1 MKGSKKLRGPS
12 VRRPR
17 RISGRWPVG
26 CSTDEYLA
34 DDGRACSHCQALMAE
49 QQELHVARAEG
60 IIWMRIMRCPVCGEL
75 VHTPMPATTSAE
87 MFTGMVRDKA
97 P

>member
-1 MKGSKKLRGPS
+1 
-12 VRRPR
+12 VY
-17 RISGRWPVG
+17 RI
-26 CSTDEYLA
+26 DEYLA
-34 DDGRACSHCQALMAE
+34 DDGRTCLQCQALMAE

-75 VHTPMPATTSAE
+75 AHAPMPATTSAE

-97 P
+97 A